1 MADAGTASPS
11 WLTFLS
17 DYGLE
22 DAFLG
27 VCKGVIARTA
37 PQVRV
42 IDVLHLV
49 SPQDVEQGAAVLAS
63 AIPYLPA
70 PAVHLALVDPFR
82 AAPTRGVAVRT
93 ADGSTFVSPDN
104 GLTSQAWEAAGG
116 AVQAHVLDNPELWH
130 PSPARTFRGR
140 DVFSPVAARLA
151 SGTPIEQVGS
161 LLEVDELERLAVRAP
176 TVEEDHVHGEVVTV
190 DHFGNLTLNLQSGHL
205 EQAGISLGD
214 EVELRC
220 GGKTM
225 TVPFLLTYGEAGRGK
240 VAVCEDSFRTVTIA
254 VNQGSAAARLRAG
267 RGEPL
272 VISRR
277 ASGSGVGAVAVAGAQ
292 PPRVGVYPDPP
303 SAATP

>member
-1 MADAGTASPS
+1 MGQQQQ

-17 DYGLE
+17 DYGFE

-49 SPQDVEQGAAVLAS
+49 VAQDVEQGAAVLAS
-63 AIPYLPA
+63 AMPYLPV

-82 AAPTRGVAVRT
+82 ATPARGVAVRT
-93 ADGSTFVSPDN
+93 SDGSTFVAPDN
-104 GLTSQAWEAAGG
+104 GLTSLAWEVCGG
-116 AVQAHVLDNPELWH
+116 AVAARLIDNPELWN

-151 SGTPIEQVGS
+151 AGLPVEQVGS
-161 LLEVDELERLAVRAP
+161 ELDVDELERLEHRRP
-176 TVEEDHVHGEVVTV
+176 TVEDDHVHGEVAQV
-190 DHFGNLTLNLQSGHL
+190 DHFGNLTLNLQRADL
-205 EQAGISLGD
+205 ESAGISLGD

-220 GGKTM
+220 SGKTM
-225 TVPFLLTYGEAGRGK
+225 VVPFLETYGQVGRGRL
-240 VAVCEDSFRTVTIA
+240 AVCEDSFRTVTIA
-254 VNQGSAAARLRAG
+254 VNSGSAATRLRAS

-272 VISRR
+272 VISRLVE
-277 ASGSGVGAVAVAGAQ
+277 APAEGPVVLPPEPNVTAG
-292 PPRVGVYPDPP
+292 R
-303 SAATP
+303 